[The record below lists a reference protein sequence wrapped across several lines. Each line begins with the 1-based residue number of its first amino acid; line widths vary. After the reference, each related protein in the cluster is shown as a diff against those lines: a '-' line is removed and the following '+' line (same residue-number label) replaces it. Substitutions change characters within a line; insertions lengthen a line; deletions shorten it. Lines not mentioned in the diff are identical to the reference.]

1 METVIDEIRTNAP
14 SIYQLFR
21 ELGDTRRNAI
31 DETISAEQRKI
42 IMSLCTIMNAR
53 SQRVNGLQLLLSFML
68 IARATSK
75 QVSTIHSEP
84 LNVVY
89 LEVFIMVILC
99 TLYLI
104 GYDSAE
110 QGRGMHVIPNVMG
123 VPTKAHNRG

>member
-1 METVIDEIRTNAP
+1 METVIDEIKTNAP
-14 SIYQLFR
+14 SIYQLFL

-31 DETISAEQRKI
+31 DETTSAEQRKT

-89 LEVFIMVILC
+89 LELFIMVILNSHY
-99 TLYLI
+99 TTQLTI
-104 GYDSAE
+104 RSS
-110 QGRGMHVIPNVMG
+110 
-123 VPTKAHNRG
+123 